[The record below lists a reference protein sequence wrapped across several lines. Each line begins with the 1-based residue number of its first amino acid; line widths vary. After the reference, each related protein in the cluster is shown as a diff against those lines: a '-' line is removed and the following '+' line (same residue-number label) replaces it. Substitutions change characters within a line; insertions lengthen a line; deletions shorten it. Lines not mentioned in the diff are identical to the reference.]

1 MKKILSIIATS
12 LLWVSSAEAGVPLI
26 QEQGNSRY
34 TIQLD
39 SISMTIDAN
48 GGKILSFRYG
58 NQEAISQLK
67 WPNAFGSTFWTS
79 PQKEWYRP
87 PIPEYDKLPYTVKQ
101 ENSSLVMTSQIS
113 PTQQYQI
120 TKQFSA
126 DPTDD
131 AVIVSY
137 TITNKSPLTRQAAPW
152 EITRVINDG
161 NGLIFFDADLSG
173 ITPAR
178 LMNFKAADGAVW
190 YQPDVADQNR
200 KINADGKGWLAY
212 YNHGLL
218 LLKKFQDLDVSQ
230 PAPEEAEI
238 QVYVNRGKT
247 YIELESQGAYTTLE
261 PDQSLT
267 WTVRWYLRRV
277 NGDPTL
283 PLLLEA
289 IK

>member
-58 NQEAISQLK
+58 NQEAISL
-67 WPNAFGSTFWTS
+67 
-79 PQKEWYRP
+79 
-87 PIPEYDKLPYTVKQ
+87 
-101 ENSSLVMTSQIS
+101 
-113 PTQQYQI
+113 
-120 TKQFSA
+120 
-126 DPTDD
+126 
-131 AVIVSY
+131 
-137 TITNKSPLTRQAAPW
+137 
-152 EITRVINDG
+152 
-161 NGLIFFDADLSG
+161 
-173 ITPAR
+173 
-178 LMNFKAADGAVW
+178 AADGAVW

-247 YIELESQGAYTTLE
+247 YIELESQGVYTTLE